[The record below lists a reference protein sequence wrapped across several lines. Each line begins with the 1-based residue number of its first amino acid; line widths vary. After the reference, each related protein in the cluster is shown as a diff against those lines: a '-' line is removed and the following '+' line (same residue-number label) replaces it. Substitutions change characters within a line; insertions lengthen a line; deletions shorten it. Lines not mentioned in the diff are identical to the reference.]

1 MWILP
6 QFKKR
11 GENPFTKTVL
21 WLVIIFPMR
30 IWVSSSET
38 TLSLEQVL
46 LGEKSY
52 KSGNTEFCAPSN
64 FECCDVRLELEVSL
78 WTHDFFFLATTQGR

>member
-6 QFKKR
+6 QFKKS
-11 GENPFTKTVL
+11 GGNPFTKTLL

-30 IWVSSSET
+30 IWVSSSEI
-38 TLSLEQVL
+38 TLSLEQEL
-46 LGEKSY
+46 LGGKSY
-52 KSGNTEFCAPSN
+52 KSGSTEFCAPSN

-78 WTHDFFFLATTQGR
+78 WTHDFFFLVTTQGR